1 MIFDIAYISSIVSR
15 IFHTFVTTLS
25 KSTVMLWRFSS
36 AAKIRGRTAATF
48 ISLDL
53 LISALRLAKTSLQ
66 EEGKT
71 SRKNRTETQ
80 WSQFQA
86 MKIFSNAIFGIFQM
100 NVCPELNH

>member
-53 LISALRLAKTSLQ
+53 LISALRLDKTSLQ
-66 EEGKT
+66 ERKT
-71 SRKNRTETQ
+71 SRKNRTSVE
-80 WSQFQA
+80 SVSGHENIYSFLHL
-86 MKIFSNAIFGIFQM
+86 SN
-100 NVCPELNH
+100 E

>member
-1 MIFDIAYISSIVSR
+1 MIFDIAYISRIVSK

-36 AAKIRGRTAATF
+36 AAKIRGRAAATF

-53 LISALRLAKTSLQ
+53 LISALRLDKTSLQ
-66 EEGKT
+66 EGKT
-71 SRKNRTETQ
+71 SRKNRTEPQ

-86 MKIFSNAIFGIFQM
+86 MKIVIFASFK
-100 NVCPELNH
+100 